1 MLNTFVYIL
10 LTIAM
15 LVVVLLGRSLKC
27 ANLRAWDA
35 QERVSELLTE
45 IQQIR
50 IENENRLLSGDL
62 LASAAGDYIH
72 SSHYHQK
79 DNIELVSLLGQFL
92 RSYNQDLWN
101 AHGKIQ
107 DLVVRQLSIL
117 GKTVPYD
124 ASEEMKELLQ
134 LWYEGKLNHAA
145 LINVCILLGHSTKE
159 QVKESL
165 MHEMKPKNHTP

>member
-10 LTIAM
+10 LATAV
-15 LVVVLLGRSLKC
+15 LVVVLLGRLLKC
-27 ANLRAWDA
+27 ANLRALDA
-35 QERVSELLTE
+35 QERISELLTQ
-45 IQQIR
+45 IQQLR
-50 IENENRLLSGDL
+50 IENENRLLSGDP

-92 RSYNQDLWN
+92 RNYNWDLWD

-107 DLVVRQLSIL
+107 ALVVRQLSIL
-117 GKTVPYD
+117 GSTVPYD

-134 LWYEGKLNHAA
+134 LWYEGKLNHAGF
-145 LINVCILLGHSTKE
+145 INVCTLLGHSTKE

-165 MHEMKPKNHTP
+165 ARGMNPF